1 MQLTRRDAIG
11 RLACLAGC
19 ADLSSAAQSATDQP
33 TVPTPLDPFKTL
45 RPAHPRLLLLD
56 TELDRI
62 RQNARE
68 NPVARRCYNDLEKE
82 ADRLLSTPPVD
93 PRSSGNNPRTPS
105 RRVLDR
111 VLTLALMYR
120 LTGKDPWLR
129 RAIME
134 LKSAANFRDWNPTR
148 FIDCAEMTVAFAIGY
163 DWLYPVLSTDERSL
177 VLNALQSKGLDQ
189 ARPVYQAKNWWTRE
203 KFHWNIVCNA
213 AMMIGAVALAEP
225 ASPEGPTG
233 SGDKTAEIARAA
245 AESIV
250 HGLATWNADGGW
262 PEGPGYGEFAA
273 RYTTLF
279 FASLN
284 TALSSDLGIGAPRG
298 FDRYGRFRSHTTGPT
313 GRAFNWGDG
322 MDDPGTAPE
331 QFWLAKRYNAPVW
344 AWQEQRQMERTARS
358 EPLDLIWFS
367 KEARP
372 PQQTP
377 AVSLDAVFAA
387 TGIATFRSAWDD
399 PNALFFAIKGGDN
412 KIPHAHPDLGTFV
425 LDAGGVRWALDEPY
439 DDASLVA
446 GQRNARARTENHN
459 TLLVDRENQDPKG
472 EARIIRQEFGPEMS
486 WVQMD
491 LSKANPKL
499 RQWTRR
505 AGIAQ
510 RRCILIE
517 DVVRADQPIEIV
529 WGLSTDAEI
538 TVDGPTALLRKNGW
552 NLYAEI
558 RTPRHAI
565 FDIAAI
571 QPAHGKSPN
580 LTQQTAGRQRLV
592 VRLLEKI
599 SELNLNISLTPYR
612 EGQPKPRTTLQLPA

>member
-11 RLACLAGC
+11 RLACLAGY
-19 ADLSSAAQSATDQP
+19 ADVATAAQSPTEQP
-33 TVPTPLDPFKTL
+33 PAANPVDPFKTL

-56 TELDRI
+56 TDLDRI
-62 RQNARE
+62 KQAARE
-68 NPVARRCYNDLEKE
+68 NSTARRCYGELEKE

-93 PRSSGNNPRTPS
+93 PRSNANSARSPS

-111 VLTLALMYR
+111 VMTLALMYR
-120 LTGKDPWLR
+120 LTAKDPWLR

-134 LKSAANFRDWNPTR
+134 LKAAANFRDWNPTR
-148 FIDCAEMTVAFAIGY
+148 FIDCAEMTLAFAIGY
-163 DWLYPVLSTDERSL
+163 DWLYPVLSADERLL
-177 VLNALQSKGLDQ
+177 VSNALRSKGLDP
-189 ARPVYQAKNWWTRE
+189 ARPIYLAKNWWTRE
-203 KFHWNIVCNA
+203 KYHWNIVCNA
-213 AMMIGAVALAEP
+213 AMMIGALALAEP
-225 ASPEGPTG
+225 TNPEVHSD
-233 SGDKTAEIARAA
+233 SGDKSVEIARAA

-250 HGLATWNADGGW
+250 HGLSTWSPDGGW

-273 RYTTLF
+273 RYTALF
-279 FASLN
+279 FASLS
-284 TALSSDLGIGAPRG
+284 TALGSDLGLGVPRG
-298 FDRYGRFRSHTTGPT
+298 FDRYGRFRLHTTGPT
-313 GRAFNWGDG
+313 GRVFNWGDG

-331 QFWLAKRYNAPVW
+331 QFWLAKHYNAPVW

-358 EPLDLIWFS
+358 EPLDLAWFT
-367 KEARP
+367 KDARP

-377 AVSLDAVFAA
+377 AVALDAVFAA

-399 PNALFFAIKGGDN
+399 PNALFFAIKAGDN

-425 LDAGGVRWALDEPY
+425 LDAGGVRWALDDPY
-439 DDASLVA
+439 DDASQV

-486 WVQMD
+486 WVQLD

-505 AGIAQ
+505 AGMVQ

-538 TVDGPTALLRKNGW
+538 TVNGPTALLRKNGW
-552 NLYAEI
+552 ILSAEI

-565 FDIAAI
+565 FDIGAI
-571 QPAHGKSPN
+571 RPGGGGSA
-580 LTQQTAGRQRLV
+580 TQAQQLGIKQRLV

-599 SELNLNISLTPYR
+599 VELNLSISLTPYR
-612 EGQPKPRTTLQLPA
+612 EGQPKPHTSIAFPA